1 MQVQLLYFDGC
12 PNYLKTITLLREAL
26 SAGGSSDEIELVNVD
41 TPEAAERWQFR
52 GSPTILI
59 DGKDPFLDRDAP
71 VGLSC
76 RIYLTPDGLAGSPTA
91 PQLQTALEGLTQD

>member
-1 MQVQLLYFDGC
+1 MRVQLLYFDGC
-12 PNYLKTITLLREAL
+12 PNYLTTITLLREVL
-26 SAGGSSDEIELVNVD
+26 SAGGSAEEIELVEVG

-59 DGKDPFLDRDAP
+59 DGKDPFLDEDAP

-91 PQLQTALEGLTQD
+91 SQLSSALEGLL